1 LILKKKEIKNLQIFN
16 LKLKNKK
23 INFFLLSFINIYLPL
38 LNEEKI
44 VKNSSCSFALKKTNF
59 LLYRLNYFSFPTIP
73 ELDLFYLYYEEI
85 SYFINKYKL
94 QIDIYIKKNIYINN
108 SLEFLVRMN
117 RLPCIL
123 Q

>member
-1 LILKKKEIKNLQIFN
+1 M
-16 LKLKNKK
+16 
-23 INFFLLSFINIYLPL
+23 
-38 LNEEKI
+38 
-44 VKNSSCSFALKKTNF
+44 KNSSCSFALKKTNF